1 MSNPRR
7 LGILLTVLA
16 CGLAACSS
24 PAGPRAESAEGS
36 LSQSPVPPEGQ
47 GGQTPTATDS
57 TTTTARNGG
66 NLMGGN

>member
-1 MSNPRR
+1 MSNVRR

-24 PAGPRAESAEGS
+24 PVAPRAKSADAS
-36 LSQSPVPPEGQ
+36 LSHSPALSEEQ
-47 GGQTPTATDS
+47 GEQAPASTDT